1 MSYFFYLKKK
11 KKNERTK
18 RVKELNLFM
27 TSVLK
32 RFYRIP
38 HLFFKKW
45 KMKLMRKWVMKK
57 ENHRN

>member
-1 MSYFFYLKKK
+1 MSYFFYLQKK

-18 RVKELNLFM
+18 RVKELNLFL

-38 HLFFKKW
+38 HLF
-45 KMKLMRKWVMKK
+45 L
-57 ENHRN
+57 RNGK